1 MDLAEIRSALPLAA
15 RKQIGLAKNNVA
27 LGGGVQL
34 ISGRVHEVTGASAD
48 GFIATILGRTQ
59 GHIVWIGRS
68 RDINSIC
75 PQAVQRFFCP
85 SRLICVEAL
94 SRKEILWA
102 AEQALRSRGASVVVA
117 ELGRGPDLMESRRL
131 QISAEKGKTL
141 GLIRIG
147 KTAQSSA
154 AQTRWDC
161 HAVLPSDAVMSDVV
175 TPDMVANDHAVS
187 GDHIWKWE
195 MTKNKNGQT
204 GCWTVGWRR
213 HANDSGHVDM
223 VPAASA

>member
-1 MDLAEIRSALPLAA
+1 MDLATIKSALPLAL

-48 GFIATILGRTQ
+48 GFIVTILGRTQ
-59 GHIVWIGRS
+59 GHIVWIGRA
-68 RDINSIC
+68 RDIRSIC
-75 PQAVQRFFCP
+75 PQAAQSFFCP
-85 SRLICVEAL
+85 SRLISVEAL

-102 AEQALRSRGASVVVA
+102 TEQALSSRGASVVVA
-117 ELGRGPDLMESRRL
+117 ELGRGPDLMESRRP

-154 AQTRWDC
+154 AQTRWNC
-161 HAVLPSDAVMSDVV
+161 RAVLPSDVV
-175 TPDMVANDHAVS
+175 TPDMVANDYHGIS
-187 GDHIWKWE
+187 DYIWKWE

-213 HANDSGHVDM
+213 HANDTGHVDM

>member
-1 MDLAEIRSALPLAA
+1 MDLATIKSALPLAV

-27 LGGGVQL
+27 LSDGVQL
-34 ISGRVHEVTGASAD
+34 VASRVHEVTGVSAD

-59 GHIVWIGRS
+59 GHIVWIGRA
-68 RDINSIC
+68 RDIRSIC
-75 PQAVQRFFCP
+75 PQAAQSFFCP
-85 SRLICVEAL
+85 SRLISVEAL

-102 AEQALRSRGASVVVA
+102 TEQALSSRGASVVVA

-154 AQTRWDC
+154 AQTRWNC
-161 HAVLPSDAVMSDVV
+161 CAVLPSDVV

>member
-1 MDLAEIRSALPLAA
+1 MNLATIKSTLPLVV
-15 RKQIGLAKNNVA
+15 RKQTALAKNNVA
-27 LGGGVQL
+27 LPDGVQL

-48 GFIATILGRTQ
+48 GFIATVLGRTT
-59 GHIVWIGRS
+59 GHIVWIGRA
-68 RDINSIC
+68 RDIRSIC
-75 PQAVQRFFCP
+75 PQAAQNFFCP
-85 SRLICVEAL
+85 SRLISVEAL

-102 AEQALRSRGASVVVA
+102 TEQALSSRGASVVVA

-154 AQTRWDC
+154 AQTRWNC
-161 HAVLPSDAVMSDVV
+161 CAVLPSDVV

>member
-1 MDLAEIRSALPLAA
+1 MDLATIKSALPLAV

-27 LGGGVQL
+27 LSDGVQL
-34 ISGRVHEVTGASAD
+34 VASRVHEVTGVSAD

-59 GHIVWIGRS
+59 GHIVWIGRA
-68 RDINSIC
+68 RDIRSIC
-75 PQAVQRFFCP
+75 PQAAQRFFCP
-85 SRLICVEAL
+85 SRLISVEAL

-102 AEQALRSRGASVVVA
+102 TEQALSSRGASVVVT

-154 AQTRWDC
+154 AQTRWAC
-161 HAVLPSDAVMSDVV
+161 HSVLPSDVA
-175 TPDMVANDHAVS
+175 ANDYQAVP
-187 GDHIWKWE
+187 DHIWKWE

>member
-1 MDLAEIRSALPLAA
+1 MNLAKIRSALPLAV
-15 RKQIGLAKNNVA
+15 RKQTALAKNNVA
-27 LGGGVQL
+27 LRDGVQL

-48 GFIATILGRTQ
+48 GFIATVLGRTT
-59 GHIVWIGRS
+59 GHIVWIGRA
-68 RDINSIC
+68 RDIRSIC
-75 PQAVQRFFCP
+75 PQAAQSFFCP
-85 SRLICVEAL
+85 SRLISVEAL

-102 AEQALRSRGASVVVA
+102 TEQALSSRGASVVVA

-154 AQTRWDC
+154 AQTRWAC
-161 HAVLPSDAVMSDVV
+161 HAVLPSDVV
-175 TPDMVANDHAVS
+175 TPDMAANDYQAVP
-187 GDHIWKWE
+187 DHIWKWE

>member
-1 MDLAEIRSALPLAA
+1 M
-15 RKQIGLAKNNVA
+15 
-27 LGGGVQL
+27 
-34 ISGRVHEVTGASAD
+34 
-48 GFIATILGRTQ
+48 LGRTQ
-59 GHIVWIGRS
+59 GHIVWIGRA
-68 RDINSIC
+68 RDIRSIC
-75 PQAVQRFFCP
+75 PQAAQSFFCP
-85 SRLICVEAL
+85 SRLISVEAL

-102 AEQALRSRGASVVVA
+102 TEQALSSRGASVVVA
-117 ELGRGPDLMESRRL
+117 EMGRGPDLMESRRL

-161 HAVLPSDAVMSDVV
+161 HAVLPSDVM
-175 TPDMVANDHAVS
+175 TPDMAANDYHGIS
-187 GDHIWKWE
+187 DYIWKWE

>member
-1 MDLAEIRSALPLAA
+1 MDLATIKSALPLAV

-27 LGGGVQL
+27 LPNGVQL

-48 GFIATILGRTQ
+48 GFIASVLGRTQ

-75 PQAVQRFFCP
+75 PQAAQRFFCP

-102 AEQALRSRGASVVVA
+102 AEQALRSQGASAIVV
-117 ELGRGPDLMESRRL
+117 ELTRGPDLTESRRL
-131 QISAEKGKTL
+131 QISAEQGKTL

-161 HAVLPSDAVMSDVV
+161 RAVPPPLV
-175 TPDMVANDHAVS
+175 VANDHAVS
-187 GDHIWKWE
+187 GDHIWPHNHIWKWE

>member
-1 MDLAEIRSALPLAA
+1 MDLTTIKSALPLAV

-27 LGGGVQL
+27 LPNGVQL

-48 GFIATILGRTQ
+48 GFIASVLGRTQ
-59 GHIVWIGRS
+59 GHIVWIGRA

-75 PQAVQRFFCP
+75 PQAAQRFFCP

-102 AEQALRSRGASVVVA
+102 AEQALRSQGASAIVV
-117 ELGRGPDLMESRRL
+117 ELSRGPDLTESRRL
-131 QISAEKGKTL
+131 QISAEQGKTL

-161 HAVLPSDAVMSDVV
+161 RAVLPPLS
-175 TPDMVANDHAVS
+175 VANDHAVS
-187 GDHIWKWE
+187 GDHIWPHNQIWKWE

-204 GCWTVGWRR
+204 GRWTVGWRR

>member
-1 MDLAEIRSALPLAA
+1 MDLAEIRSALPLVA
-15 RKQIGLAKNNVA
+15 RKQTALAKNNVA

-34 ISGRVHEVTGASAD
+34 VASRVHEVTGASAD
-48 GFIATILGRTQ
+48 GFIAIILGRTQ
-59 GHIVWIGRS
+59 GHIVWIGRA
-68 RDINSIC
+68 RDIRSIC
-75 PQAVQRFFCP
+75 PQAAQSFFCP
-85 SRLICVEAL
+85 SRLISVEAL

-102 AEQALRSRGASVVVA
+102 TEQALSSRGASVVVA

-161 HAVLPSDAVMSDVV
+161 HAVLPSDAVTSDVM
-175 TPDMVANDHAVS
+175 TPDMAANDYHGVP
-187 GDHIWKWE
+187 DHIWKWE

-213 HANDSGHVDM
+213 HANDTGHVDM

>member
-1 MDLAEIRSALPLAA
+1 M
-15 RKQIGLAKNNVA
+15 
-27 LGGGVQL
+27 
-34 ISGRVHEVTGASAD
+34 
-48 GFIATILGRTQ
+48 LGRTQ
-59 GHIVWIGRS
+59 GHIVWIGRA
-68 RDINSIC
+68 RDIRSIC
-75 PQAVQRFFCP
+75 PQAAQSFFCP
-85 SRLICVEAL
+85 SRLISVEAL

-102 AEQALRSRGASVVVA
+102 TEQALSSRGASVVVA

-147 KTAQSSA
+147 KTVQSSA
-154 AQTRWDC
+154 AQTRWNC
-161 HAVLPSDAVMSDVV
+161 CAVLPSDVV

>member
-1 MDLAEIRSALPLAA
+1 MDLATIKSALPLAV

-48 GFIATILGRTQ
+48 GFIASVLGRTQ
-59 GHIVWIGRS
+59 GHIVWIGRA

-75 PQAVQRFFCP
+75 PQAAQRFFCP

-102 AEQALRSRGASVVVA
+102 AEQALRSQGASAIVV
-117 ELGRGPDLMESRRL
+117 ELTRGPDLTESRRL
-131 QISAEKGKTL
+131 QISAEQGKTL

-161 HAVLPSDAVMSDVV
+161 RAVPPPLVI
-175 TPDMVANDHAVS
+175 ANDHAVS
-187 GDHIWKWE
+187 GDHIWPHNHIWKWE

-204 GCWTVGWRR
+204 GRWTVGWRR
-213 HANDSGHVDM
+213 HANDTGHVDM

>member
-1 MDLAEIRSALPLAA
+1 MDLATIRSALPLAV
-15 RKQIGLAKNNVA
+15 RKQTALAKNNVA
-27 LGGGVQL
+27 LGAGVQL

-48 GFIATILGRTQ
+48 GFIATVLGRTQ
-59 GHIVWIGRS
+59 GHIVWIGRA
-68 RDINSIC
+68 RDIRSIC
-75 PQAVQRFFCP
+75 PQAAQRFFCP
-85 SRLICVEAL
+85 SRLISVEAL

-102 AEQALRSRGASVVVA
+102 TEQALSSRGASVVVA
-117 ELGRGPDLMESRRL
+117 EMGRGPDLMESRRL

-154 AQTRWDC
+154 AQTRWNC
-161 HAVLPSDAVMSDVV
+161 CAVLPSDVV

>member
-1 MDLAEIRSALPLAA
+1 M
-15 RKQIGLAKNNVA
+15 
-27 LGGGVQL
+27 
-34 ISGRVHEVTGASAD
+34 
-48 GFIATILGRTQ
+48 
-59 GHIVWIGRS
+59 
-68 RDINSIC
+68 
-75 PQAVQRFFCP
+75 
-85 SRLICVEAL
+85 
-94 SRKEILWA
+94 
-102 AEQALRSRGASVVVA
+102 A

-161 HAVLPSDAVMSDVV
+161 HAVLPSDAVTSDVM
-175 TPDMVANDHAVS
+175 TPDMAANDYHGVP
-187 GDHIWKWE
+187 DHIWKWE

-204 GCWTVGWRR
+204 GRWTVGWRPQ
-213 HANDSGHVDM
+213 ANDTGHVDM